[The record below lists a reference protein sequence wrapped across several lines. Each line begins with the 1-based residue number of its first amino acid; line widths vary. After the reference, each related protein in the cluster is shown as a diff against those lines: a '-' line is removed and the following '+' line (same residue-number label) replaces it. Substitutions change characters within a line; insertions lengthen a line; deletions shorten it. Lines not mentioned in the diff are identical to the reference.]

1 MAVAVIMPE
10 LGESIVEG
18 TIVRWLKQQG
28 DMVQEDEPLV
38 EIMTDKVNT
47 ELPAPASGVLQQILA
62 GEGATVQVGQE
73 LALIASES
81 EARSTDSPVRAP
93 APSSGTDSPVRA
105 PSTDSPIS
113 SPPPVESVGFYGG
126 GEDVIV
132 ASAPAPVAPAP
143 APRTDGQPRAGR
155 PFISPVVSKIA
166 QEKGIS
172 MEELLS
178 IPGTGTGGRVT
189 RKDVEAYLARR
200 AAAPAPQPAPVAAPA
215 PAPQP
220 APIAAP
226 APQPLQP
233 REGEEIIPL
242 VGMRKVIAEHLTK
255 SYQTAV
261 HVTTV
266 IQVDVS
272 KLVEF
277 RERNKDSFQQQY
289 GVRLTYTPFFVK
301 ACTDALLEFPMMNA
315 TLQDE
320 QIIVRH
326 YVHLGVAVALG
337 AKGEEGLIV
346 PVIRDAHKKSLIEI
360 ARDLEDIAARARN
373 KTIGVGDVQGA
384 TFTLTN
390 PGSYGALIG
399 TPIINHPQ
407 TAILGTYAIVKQP
420 IVINDMIAIRPLMN
434 LCLSY
439 DHRLID
445 GMYAGRF
452 LQRVKRAIEEFDFFK

>member
-28 DMVQEDEPLV
+28 DTVQEDEPIV

-62 GEGATVQVGQE
+62 AEGATVQVGQE
-73 LALIASES
+73 LALIVSES
-81 EARSTDSPVRAP
+81 EVRSTDTPVRAV
-93 APSSGTDSPVRA
+93 SPVSA
-105 PSTDSPIS
+105 
-113 SPPPVESVGFYGG
+113 PPPVASVGFYGG
-126 GEDVIV
+126 GEEVIV
-132 ASAPAPVAPAP
+132 APAPEPVAPAP
-143 APRTDGQPRAGR
+143 QPRTDGQPRTGR

-178 IPGTGTGGRVT
+178 ISGTGTGGRVT

-200 AAAPAPQPAPVAAPA
+200 AAAPKPAPVPAPTPVAAPA
-215 PAPQP
+215 PQP
-220 APIAAP
+220 I
-226 APQPLQP
+226 QP

-272 KLVEF
+272 RLVEF

-315 TLQDE
+315 TLQDD

-346 PVIRDAHKKSLIEI
+346 PVIRDTHKKSLIDI
-360 ARDLEDIAARARN
+360 ARDLEDIASRARN
-373 KTIGVGDVQGA
+373 KTIGVGEVQGA

-420 IVINDMIAIRPLMN
+420 IVVNDMIAIRPMMN

-452 LQRVKRAIEEFDFFK
+452 LQRIKRAIEEFEFFK

>member
-18 TIVRWLKQQG
+18 TIVRWLKQEG
-28 DMVQEDEPLV
+28 DSVQEDEPIV

-62 GEGATVQVGQE
+62 PANTTVKVGQE
-73 LALIASES
+73 LALIATASES
-81 EARSTDSPVRAP
+81 AVKPDEPAAACARVCAAAS
-93 APSSGTDSPVRA
+93 
-105 PSTDSPIS
+105 
-113 SPPPVESVGFYGG
+113 GG
-126 GEDVIV
+126 GRLLRRGRR
-132 ASAPAPVAPAP
+132 ACARGNACACCRCPS
-143 APRTDGQPRAGR
+143 DGQSRTATGQ

-166 QEKGIS
+166 REHGIS
-172 MEELLS
+172 HEELLT

-189 RKDVEAYLARR
+189 RKDIEAYLAQRK
-200 AAAPAPQPAPVAAPA
+200 AAPKPAPAPAPA

-220 APIAAP
+220 VAAP
-226 APQPLQP
+226 ALQPVAP

-277 RERNKDSFQQQY
+277 RERNKESFQQQY

-315 TLQDE
+315 TLQDD

-326 YVHLGVAVALG
+326 YVHMGVAVALG
-337 AKGEEGLIV
+337 EQGEEGLIV
-346 PVIRDAHKKSLIEI
+346 PVICDAHKKSLIDI
-360 ARDLEDIAARARN
+360 ARELEDIAKRARS
-373 KTIGVGDVQGA
+373 KSIGVAEVQGA

-420 IVINDMIAIRPLMN
+420 IVVNDMIAIRPMMN

-452 LQRVKRAIEEFDFFK
+452 LQRVKRAIESFEFFK

>member
-18 TIVRWLKQQG
+18 TIVRWLKQEG
-28 DMVQEDEPLV
+28 ELVNEDEPIV

-62 GEGATVQVGQE
+62 GEGATVKVGQE
-73 LALIASES
+73 IALIAT
-81 EARSTDSPVRAP
+81 EAAAQGADTPARAP
-93 APSSGTDSPVRA
+93 EASL
-105 PSTDSPIS
+105 ST
-113 SPPPVESVGFYGG
+113 PPLVESVGFYGG
-126 GEDVIV
+126 GEEPTTV
-132 ASAPAPVAPAP
+132 ATPPEPASP
-143 APRTDGQPRAGR
+143 PRRDGQTSTSTGR

-166 QEKGIS
+166 QEHGIS
-172 MEELLS
+172 IEELQT

-189 RKDVEAYLARR
+189 RKDIEAYLQRR
-200 AAAPAPQPAPVAAPA
+200 AAAPKSAPAPQPVPTPPPA

-220 APIAAP
+220 AAAP
-226 APQPLQP
+226 AQP

-272 KLVEF
+272 RLVEF

-301 ACTDALLEFPMMNA
+301 ACTDALLEFPMLNA
-315 TLQDE
+315 TLQGD

-326 YVHLGVAVALG
+326 YVHMGVAVALG

-346 PVIRDAHKKSLIEI
+346 PVIRDAHKKSLIDI
-360 ARDLEDIAARARN
+360 ARDLEDIATRARN
-373 KTIGVGDVQGA
+373 KTIGVAEVQGA

-420 IVINDMIAIRPLMN
+420 IVINDMIAIRPMMN

-452 LQRVKRAIEEFDFFK
+452 LQRVKQAIEAFEFFK

>member
-18 TIVRWLKQQG
+18 TIVRWLKQEG
-28 DMVQEDEPLV
+28 DSVQEDEPIV

-62 GEGATVQVGQE
+62 PANATVKVGQE
-73 LALIASES
+73 LARIATASES
-81 EARSTDSPVRAP
+81 AATP
-93 APSSGTDSPVRA
+93 AQPATPASVSA
-105 PSTDSPIS
+105 
-113 SPPPVESVGFYGG
+113 PPPVEAVGFYGG
-126 GEDVIV
+126 GDE
-132 ASAPAPVAPAP
+132 PAPVATPAP
-143 APRTDGQPRAGR
+143 AAPTRSDGQTRSATGQ

-166 QEKGIS
+166 REHGIS
-172 MEELLS
+172 HEELLT

-189 RKDVEAYLARR
+189 RKDIEAYIAQRK
-200 AAAPAPQPAPVAAPA
+200 AAPAPKPAPTPQPVAAPTPPPIAAPA

-220 APIAAP
+220 VA
-226 APQPLQP
+226 P

-266 IQVDVS
+266 IPVDVS

-277 RERNKDSFQQQY
+277 RERNKESFQQQY

-315 TLQDE
+315 TLQDD
-320 QIIVRH
+320 QILVRH

-337 AKGEEGLIV
+337 EKGEEGLIV
-346 PVIRDAHKKSLIEI
+346 PVIRDAHKKSLIDI
-360 ARDLEDIAARARN
+360 ARELEDIAKRARN
-373 KTIGVGDVQGA
+373 KSISVAEVQGA

-420 IVINDMIAIRPLMN
+420 IVIDDMIAIRPMMN

-452 LQRVKRAIEEFDFFK
+452 LQRVKRAIEAFEFFR

>member
-18 TIVRWLKQQG
+18 TIVRWLKHEG
-28 DMVQEDEPLV
+28 ESVQEDEPIV

-47 ELPAPASGVLQQILA
+47 ELPAPASGILQQILA
-62 GEGATVQVGQE
+62 AEGATVTVGQE
-73 LALIASES
+73 LALIASAS
-81 EARSTDSPVRAP
+81 EAATPAEPAAP
-93 APSSGTDSPVRA
+93 TPTTA
-105 PSTDSPIS
+105 
-113 SPPPVESVGFYGG
+113 PPPVEAVGFYGG
-126 GEDVIV
+126 EE
-132 ASAPAPVAPAP
+132 PAPVAAPAP
-143 APRTDGQPRAGR
+143 ATPPRADGQSRSASGQ

-166 QEKGIS
+166 REHGIS
-172 MEELLS
+172 HEELLT

-189 RKDVEAYLARR
+189 RKDIEAYIAQRK
-200 AAAPAPQPAPVAAPA
+200 ATPAPKPAPAPQPVAAPA
-215 PAPQP
+215 PPPVA
-220 APIAAP
+220 
-226 APQPLQP
+226 P
-233 REGEEIIPL
+233 REGEEVIPL

-277 RERNKDSFQQQY
+277 RERNKESFQQQH

-301 ACTDALLEFPMMNA
+301 ACTDALLEFPMLNA
-315 TLQDE
+315 TLQDD

-337 AKGEEGLIV
+337 EQGEEGLIV
-346 PVIRDAHKKSLIEI
+346 PVIRDAHKKSLVDI
-360 ARDLEDIAARARN
+360 ARELEDIAKRARS
-373 KTIGVGDVQGA
+373 KSISVAEVQGA

-399 TPIINHPQ
+399 TPIINYPQ

-420 IVINDMIAIRPLMN
+420 IVIDDMIAIRPMMN

-452 LQRVKRAIEEFDFFK
+452 LQRVKRAIESFEFFK

>member
-18 TIVRWLKQQG
+18 TIVRWLKQEG
-28 DMVQEDEPLV
+28 ESVQEDEPIV

-47 ELPAPASGVLQQILA
+47 ELPAPASGILQQILA
-62 GEGATVQVGQE
+62 AEGATVKVGQE
-73 LALIASES
+73 LALIAAASEVATPA
-81 EARSTDSPVRAP
+81 EPAAP
-93 APSSGTDSPVRA
+93 TPATA
-105 PSTDSPIS
+105 
-113 SPPPVESVGFYGG
+113 PPPVEAVGFYGG
-126 GEDVIV
+126 GEEPTPV
-132 ASAPAPVAPAP
+132 AASTPAPPAP
-143 APRTDGQPRAGR
+143 TPSDGQTRSASGQ

-166 QEKGIS
+166 REHGIS
-172 MEELLS
+172 HEELLT

-189 RKDVEAYLARR
+189 RKDIEAYIAQRK
-200 AAAPAPQPAPVAAPA
+200 AAPKPAPA

-220 APIAAP
+220 VAAP
-226 APQPLQP
+226 APQPVAP
-233 REGEEIIPL
+233 REGEEVIPL

-277 RERNKDSFQQQY
+277 RERNKESFQQQY

-301 ACTDALLEFPMMNA
+301 ACTDALLEFPMLNA
-315 TLQDE
+315 TLQDD

-326 YVHLGVAVALG
+326 YVHMGVAVALG
-337 AKGEEGLIV
+337 ERGEEGLIV
-346 PVIRDAHKKSLIEI
+346 PVIRDAHKKSLIDI
-360 ARDLEDIAARARN
+360 ARELEDIAVRARN
-373 KTIGVGDVQGA
+373 KTIGVAEVQGA

-399 TPIINHPQ
+399 TPIINYPQ

-420 IVINDMIAIRPLMN
+420 IVVNDMIAIRPMMN

-452 LQRVKRAIEEFDFFK
+452 LQRVKRAIESFEFFK

>member
-10 LGESIVEG
+10 MGESIVEG
-18 TIVRWLKQQG
+18 TIVRWLKQEG
-28 DMVQEDEPLV
+28 DKVQEDEPIV

-47 ELPAPASGVLQQILA
+47 ELPAPASGVLQKILA
-62 GEGATVQVGQE
+62 AAGETVQVGQE
-73 LALIASES
+73 LAHIASES
-81 EARSTDSPVRAP
+81 KAESAEKPEQP
-93 APSSGTDSPVRA
+93 AASA
-105 PSTDSPIS
+105 
-113 SPPPVESVGFYGG
+113 PPPVESVGFYGG
-126 GEDVIV
+126 GEEPVSV
-132 ASAPAPVAPAP
+132 AASAPTPTAP
-143 APRTDGQPRAGR
+143 PRRDGQSQSASGQ

-166 QEKGIS
+166 REHGIS
-172 MEELLS
+172 QEELMT

-189 RKDVEAYLARR
+189 RKDIEAYLAQRKTAPAPKPAPQI
-200 AAAPAPQPAPVAAPA
+200 AAAPAPQPT

-220 APIAAP
+220 IA
-226 APQPLQP
+226 P
-233 REGEEIIPL
+233 REGEEVIPL
-242 VGMRKVIAEHLTK
+242 AGMRKVIAEHLTK

-277 RERNKDSFQQQY
+277 RERNKESFQQQY

-315 TLQDE
+315 TLQDD
-320 QIIVRH
+320 QIVVRH

-346 PVIRDAHKKSLIEI
+346 PVIRDAHKKSLIDI
-360 ARDLEDIAARARN
+360 ARDLDDIATRARN
-373 KTIGVGDVQGA
+373 KSIGVADVQGA

-420 IVINDMIAIRPLMN
+420 IVIDDMIAIRPMMN

-452 LQRVKRAIEEFDFFK
+452 LQRIKRAIESFEFFR

>member
-18 TIVRWLKQQG
+18 TIVRWLKQEG
-28 DMVQEDEPLV
+28 ESVQEDEPIV

-47 ELPAPASGVLQQILA
+47 ELPAPASGILQQILA
-62 GEGATVQVGQE
+62 AEGATVKVGQE
-73 LALIASES
+73 LALIAAASEVATPA
-81 EARSTDSPVRAP
+81 EPAAP
-93 APSSGTDSPVRA
+93 TPATA
-105 PSTDSPIS
+105 
-113 SPPPVESVGFYGG
+113 PPPVEAVGFYGG
-126 GEDVIV
+126 GEEPTPV
-132 ASAPAPVAPAP
+132 AASTPAPPAP
-143 APRTDGQPRAGR
+143 TPSDGQTRSATGQ

-166 QEKGIS
+166 REHGIS
-172 MEELLS
+172 HEELLT

-189 RKDVEAYLARR
+189 RKDIEAYIAQRK
-200 AAAPAPQPAPVAAPA
+200 AAPKPA

-220 APIAAP
+220 VA
-226 APQPLQP
+226 P
-233 REGEEIIPL
+233 REGEEVIPL

-277 RERNKDSFQQQY
+277 RERNKESFQQQY

-301 ACTDALLEFPMMNA
+301 ACTDALLEFPMLNA
-315 TLQDE
+315 TLQDD

-326 YVHLGVAVALG
+326 YVHMGVAVALG
-337 AKGEEGLIV
+337 ERGEEGLIV
-346 PVIRDAHKKSLIEI
+346 PVIRDAHKKSLIDI
-360 ARDLEDIAARARN
+360 ARELEDIAARARN
-373 KTIGVGDVQGA
+373 KTIGVAEVQGA

-399 TPIINHPQ
+399 TPIINYPQ

-420 IVINDMIAIRPLMN
+420 IVIDDMIAIRPMMN

-452 LQRVKRAIEEFDFFK
+452 LQRVKRAIESFEFFK

>member
-18 TIVRWLKQQG
+18 TIVRWLKQEG
-28 DMVQEDEPLV
+28 ESVQEDEPIV

-47 ELPAPASGVLQQILA
+47 ELPAPASGILQQILA
-62 GEGATVQVGQE
+62 AEGATVKVGQE
-73 LALIASES
+73 LALIAAASEV
-81 EARSTDSPVRAP
+81 ATP
-93 APSSGTDSPVRA
+93 AEPAVPTPA
-105 PSTDSPIS
+105 TA
-113 SPPPVESVGFYGG
+113 PPPVEAVGFYGSV
-126 GEDVIV
+126 EEPTLV
-132 ASAPAPVAPAP
+132 ATPAPTPATP
-143 APRTDGQPRAGR
+143 PRADGQTRSATGQ

-166 QEKGIS
+166 REHGIS
-172 MEELLS
+172 HEELLT

-189 RKDVEAYLARR
+189 RKDIEAYIAQRK
-200 AAAPAPQPAPVAAPA
+200 AAPKPAPA

-220 APIAAP
+220 VAAP
-226 APQPLQP
+226 APQPVAP
-233 REGEEIIPL
+233 REGEELIPL

-277 RERNKDSFQQQY
+277 RGRNKESFQQQH

-301 ACTDALLEFPMMNA
+301 ACTDALLEFPMLNA
-315 TLQDE
+315 TLQDD
-320 QIIVRH
+320 QILVRH

-337 AKGEEGLIV
+337 ERGEEGLIV
-346 PVIRDAHKKSLIEI
+346 PVIRDAHKKSLIDI
-360 ARDLEDIAARARN
+360 ARELEDIATRARN
-373 KTIGVGDVQGA
+373 KTIGVAEVQGA

-399 TPIINHPQ
+399 TPIINYPQ

-420 IVINDMIAIRPLMN
+420 IVIDDMIAIRPMMN

-452 LQRVKRAIEEFDFFK
+452 LQRVKRAIESFEFFK

>member
-18 TIVRWLKQQG
+18 TIVRWLKQEG
-28 DMVQEDEPLV
+28 DTVQEDEPIV

-62 GEGATVQVGQE
+62 PANATVKVGQE
-73 LALIASES
+73 LARIATASES
-81 EARSTDSPVRAP
+81 AAATTEPPAAPVSA
-93 APSSGTDSPVRA
+93 
-105 PSTDSPIS
+105 
-113 SPPPVESVGFYGG
+113 PPPVEAVGFYGG
-126 GEDVIV
+126 ADE
-132 ASAPAPVAPAP
+132 PAPVATPAP
-143 APRTDGQPRAGR
+143 ASAAPTRSDGQTRSATGQ

-166 QEKGIS
+166 REHGIS
-172 MEELLS
+172 HEELLT

-189 RKDVEAYLARR
+189 RKDIEAYLAQRK
-200 AAAPAPQPAPVAAPA
+200 AAPKPAPAPAPAPAPQPVAAPA

-220 APIAAP
+220 VA
-226 APQPLQP
+226 P
-233 REGEEIIPL
+233 REGEEVIPL

-266 IQVDVS
+266 IPVDVS

-277 RERNKDSFQQQY
+277 RERNKESFQQQY

-315 TLQDE
+315 TLQDD

-326 YVHLGVAVALG
+326 YVHMGVAVALG
-337 AKGEEGLIV
+337 EQGEEGLIV
-346 PVIRDAHKKSLIEI
+346 PVIHDAHKKSLIDI
-360 ARDLEDIAARARN
+360 ARELEDIATRARN
-373 KTIGVGDVQGA
+373 KSISVAEVQGA

-420 IVINDMIAIRPLMN
+420 IVVNDMIAIRPMMN

-452 LQRVKRAIEEFDFFK
+452 LQRIKRAIEAFEFFK

>member
-1 MAVAVIMPE
+1 MKVAVIMPE

-18 TIVRWLKQQG
+18 TIVRWLKQEG
-28 DMVQEDEPLV
+28 EPVQEDEPIV

-47 ELPAPASGVLQQILA
+47 ELPAPASGVLQRVLA
-62 GEGATVQVGQE
+62 AAGATVQVGQE
-73 LALIASES
+73 LAFIETEPSAAEQPAAEPPS
-81 EARSTDSPVRAP
+81 AQPVAE
-93 APSSGTDSPVRA
+93 PSA
-105 PSTDSPIS
+105 
-113 SPPPVESVGFYGG
+113 PPPVSAVGFYGA
-126 GEDVIV
+126 ETEPVSV
-132 ASAPAPVAPAP
+132 APTPEPPPAPAP
-143 APRTDGQPRAGR
+143 APRTDGQTRTGR

-166 QEKGIS
+166 QEHGLS

-178 IPGTGTGGRVT
+178 IQGTGTGGRIT

-200 AAAPAPQPAPVAAPA
+200 AAAPKPAPQPAAPPTPPPAPAPQPVAAPA
-215 PAPQP
+215 PQP
-220 APIAAP
+220 VAA
-226 APQPLQP
+226 AP

-242 VGMRKVIAEHLTK
+242 VGMRKAIAEHLTK

-277 RERNKDSFQQQY
+277 RERNKESFQQQY

-315 TLQDE
+315 TLQDD

-326 YVHLGVAVALG
+326 YVHMGVAVALG

-346 PVIRDAHKKSLIEI
+346 PVIRDAHKKSLIDI
-360 ARDLEDIAARARN
+360 ARELEDIATRARN
-373 KTIGVGDVQGA
+373 KTIGLADVQGA

-407 TAILGTYAIVKQP
+407 TAILGTYAIIKQP
-420 IVINDMIAIRPLMN
+420 VAINDMIAIRPMMY

-452 LQRVKRAIEEFDFFK
+452 LQRIKRAIEEFEFFR

>member
-18 TIVRWLKQQG
+18 TIVRWLKQEG
-28 DMVQEDEPLV
+28 DSVQEDEPIV

-47 ELPAPASGVLQQILA
+47 ELPAPASGILQQILA
-62 GEGATVQVGQE
+62 AEGATVKVGQE
-73 LALIASES
+73 LALIAAASEVATPA
-81 EARSTDSPVRAP
+81 EPAAP
-93 APSSGTDSPVRA
+93 TPATA
-105 PSTDSPIS
+105 
-113 SPPPVESVGFYGG
+113 PPPVEAVGFYGG
-126 GEDVIV
+126 GEEPTPV
-132 ASAPAPVAPAP
+132 AASTPAPPAP
-143 APRTDGQPRAGR
+143 TPSDGQTRSATGQ

-166 QEKGIS
+166 REHGIS
-172 MEELLS
+172 HEELLT

-189 RKDVEAYLARR
+189 RKDIEAYIAQRK
-200 AAAPAPQPAPVAAPA
+200 AAPA

-220 APIAAP
+220 VAAP
-226 APQPLQP
+226 APQPVAP

-277 RERNKDSFQQQY
+277 RERNKESFQQQY

-301 ACTDALLEFPMMNA
+301 ACTDALLEFPMLNA
-315 TLQDE
+315 TLQDD

-326 YVHLGVAVALG
+326 YVHMGVAVALG
-337 AKGEEGLIV
+337 ERGEEGLIV
-346 PVIRDAHKKSLIEI
+346 PVIRDAHKKSLIDI
-360 ARDLEDIAARARN
+360 ARELEDIAARARN
-373 KTIGVGDVQGA
+373 KTIGVAEVQGA

-399 TPIINHPQ
+399 TPIINYPQ

-420 IVINDMIAIRPLMN
+420 IVIDDMIAIRPMMN

-452 LQRVKRAIEEFDFFK
+452 LQRVKRAIESFEFFK

>member
-18 TIVRWLKQQG
+18 TIVRWLKQEG
-28 DMVQEDEPLV
+28 DSVQEDEPIV

-62 GEGATVQVGQE
+62 PANATVKVGQE
-73 LALIASES
+73 LALIATASES
-81 EARSTDSPVRAP
+81 AAATAEPPAAP
-93 APSSGTDSPVRA
+93 APVSA
-105 PSTDSPIS
+105 
-113 SPPPVESVGFYGG
+113 PPPVEAVGFYGG
-126 GEDVIV
+126 ADE
-132 ASAPAPVAPAP
+132 PAPVATPAP
-143 APRTDGQPRAGR
+143 APAVPTRSDGQTRTATGQ

-166 QEKGIS
+166 REHGIS
-172 MEELLS
+172 HEELLT

-189 RKDVEAYLARR
+189 RKDIEAYLAQRK
-200 AAAPAPQPAPVAAPA
+200 AEPKPAPAPAPA

-220 APIAAP
+220 VAAP
-226 APQPLQP
+226 APQPVAAPAPQPVAP

-277 RERNKDSFQQQY
+277 RERNKESFQQQY

-315 TLQDE
+315 TLQDD

-326 YVHLGVAVALG
+326 YVHMGVAVALG
-337 AKGEEGLIV
+337 EKGEEGLIV
-346 PVIRDAHKKSLIEI
+346 PVIRDAHKKSLIDI
-360 ARDLEDIAARARN
+360 ARELEDIAKRARN
-373 KTIGVGDVQGA
+373 KSIGVAEVQGA

-420 IVINDMIAIRPLMN
+420 IVIDDMIAIRPMMN

-452 LQRVKRAIEEFDFFK
+452 LQRIKRAIESFEFFK

>member
-18 TIVRWLKQQG
+18 TIVRWLKQEG
-28 DMVQEDEPLV
+28 DSVQEDEPIV

-62 GEGATVQVGQE
+62 PANTTVKVGQE
-73 LALIASES
+73 LALIATAS
-81 EARSTDSPVRAP
+81 EAAATPAEPAAP
-93 APSSGTDSPVRA
+93 APVSA
-105 PSTDSPIS
+105 
-113 SPPPVESVGFYGG
+113 PPPVEAVGFYGG
-126 GEDVIV
+126 AEE
-132 ASAPAPVAPAP
+132 PAPVATPAP
-143 APRTDGQPRAGR
+143 AIPTRTDGQSRTATGQ

-166 QEKGIS
+166 REHGIS
-172 MEELLS
+172 HEELLT

-189 RKDVEAYLARR
+189 RKDIEAYLAQRK
-200 AAAPAPQPAPVAAPA
+200 AEPKPAPQPVAAPAPQPVA
-215 PAPQP
+215 
-220 APIAAP
+220 
-226 APQPLQP
+226 P

-277 RERNKDSFQQQY
+277 RERNKESFQQQY

-315 TLQDE
+315 TLQDD

-326 YVHLGVAVALG
+326 YVHMGVAVALG
-337 AKGEEGLIV
+337 EQGEEGLIV
-346 PVIRDAHKKSLIEI
+346 PVIRDAHKKSLIDI
-360 ARDLEDIAARARN
+360 ARELEDIAKRARN
-373 KTIGVGDVQGA
+373 KSISVAEVQGA

-420 IVINDMIAIRPLMN
+420 IVVNDMIAIRPMMN

-452 LQRVKRAIEEFDFFK
+452 LQRIKRAIESFEFFK

>member
-18 TIVRWLKQQG
+18 TIVRWLKHEG
-28 DMVQEDEPLV
+28 ESVQEDEPIV

-47 ELPAPASGVLQQILA
+47 ELPAPASGILQQILA
-62 GEGATVQVGQE
+62 AEGATVTVGQE
-73 LALIASES
+73 LALIASAS
-81 EARSTDSPVRAP
+81 EAATPAEPAAP
-93 APSSGTDSPVRA
+93 TPTTA
-105 PSTDSPIS
+105 
-113 SPPPVESVGFYGG
+113 PPPVEAVGFYGG
-126 GEDVIV
+126 EE
-132 ASAPAPVAPAP
+132 PAPVAAPAP
-143 APRTDGQPRAGR
+143 ATPPRADGQSRSASGQ

-166 QEKGIS
+166 REHGIS
-172 MEELLS
+172 HEELLT

-189 RKDVEAYLARR
+189 RKDIEAYIAQRK
-200 AAAPAPQPAPVAAPA
+200 ATPAPKPAPAPQPVAAPAPQPVA
-215 PAPQP
+215 
-220 APIAAP
+220 
-226 APQPLQP
+226 P
-233 REGEEIIPL
+233 REGEEVIPL

-277 RERNKDSFQQQY
+277 RERNKESFQQQH

-301 ACTDALLEFPMMNA
+301 ACTDALLEFPMLNA
-315 TLQDE
+315 TLQDD

-326 YVHLGVAVALG
+326 YVHMGVAVALG
-337 AKGEEGLIV
+337 EQGEEGLIV
-346 PVIRDAHKKSLIEI
+346 PVIRDAHKKSLIDI
-360 ARDLEDIAARARN
+360 ARELEDIATRARN
-373 KTIGVGDVQGA
+373 KTIGVAEVQGA

-399 TPIINHPQ
+399 TPIINYPQ

-420 IVINDMIAIRPLMN
+420 IVIDDMIAIRPMMN

-452 LQRVKRAIEEFDFFK
+452 LQRVKRAIESFEFFK

>member
-18 TIVRWLKQQG
+18 TIVRWLKHEG
-28 DMVQEDEPLV
+28 DSVQEDEPIV

-47 ELPAPASGVLQQILA
+47 ELPAPASGILQQILA
-62 GEGATVQVGQE
+62 AEGATVTVGQE
-73 LALIASES
+73 LALIASAS
-81 EARSTDSPVRAP
+81 EAATPAEPAAP
-93 APSSGTDSPVRA
+93 TPTTA
-105 PSTDSPIS
+105 
-113 SPPPVESVGFYGG
+113 PPPVEAVGFYGG
-126 GEDVIV
+126 EE
-132 ASAPAPVAPAP
+132 PAPVAAP
-143 APRTDGQPRAGR
+143 APPTPPRADGQSRSASGQ

-166 QEKGIS
+166 REHGIS
-172 MEELLS
+172 HEELLT

-189 RKDVEAYLARR
+189 RKDIEAYIAQRK
-200 AAAPAPQPAPVAAPA
+200 ATPAPKPAPAPQPVAAPA
-215 PAPQP
+215 PPPVA
-220 APIAAP
+220 
-226 APQPLQP
+226 P
-233 REGEEIIPL
+233 REGEEVIPL

-277 RERNKDSFQQQY
+277 RGRNKESFQQQH

-301 ACTDALLEFPMMNA
+301 ACTDALLEFPMLNA
-315 TLQDE
+315 TLQDD

-337 AKGEEGLIV
+337 ERGEEGLIV
-346 PVIRDAHKKSLIEI
+346 PVIRDAHKKSLIDI
-360 ARDLEDIAARARN
+360 ARELEDIATRARN
-373 KTIGVGDVQGA
+373 KTIGVAEVQGA

-399 TPIINHPQ
+399 TPIINYPQ

-420 IVINDMIAIRPLMN
+420 IVIDDMIAIRPMMN

-452 LQRVKRAIEEFDFFK
+452 LQRVKRAIESFEFFK

>member
-18 TIVRWLKQQG
+18 TIVRWLKQEG
-28 DMVQEDEPLV
+28 ASVQEDEPIV

-47 ELPAPASGVLQQILA
+47 ELPAPASGILQQILA
-62 GEGATVQVGQE
+62 AEGATVKVGQE
-73 LALIASES
+73 LALIAAASEV
-81 EARSTDSPVRAP
+81 ATP
-93 APSSGTDSPVRA
+93 AEPAVPTPA
-105 PSTDSPIS
+105 TA
-113 SPPPVESVGFYGG
+113 PPPVEAVGFYGG
-126 GEDVIV
+126 GEEPTLVV
-132 ASAPAPVAPAP
+132 TPAPAP
-143 APRTDGQPRAGR
+143 ATPPRADGQTRSATGQ

-166 QEKGIS
+166 REHGIS
-172 MEELLS
+172 HEELLT

-189 RKDVEAYLARR
+189 RKDIEAYIAQRK
-200 AAAPAPQPAPVAAPA
+200 AAPKPAPAPTPQPVAAPAPQPVA
-215 PAPQP
+215 
-220 APIAAP
+220 
-226 APQPLQP
+226 P
-233 REGEEIIPL
+233 REGEEVIPL

-277 RERNKDSFQQQY
+277 RERNKESFQQQY

-301 ACTDALLEFPMMNA
+301 ACTDALLEFPMLNA
-315 TLQDE
+315 TLQDD

-326 YVHLGVAVALG
+326 YVHMGVAVALG
-337 AKGEEGLIV
+337 ERGEEGLIV
-346 PVIRDAHKKSLIEI
+346 PVIRDAHKKSLIDI
-360 ARDLEDIAARARN
+360 ARELEDIAVRARN
-373 KTIGVGDVQGA
+373 KTIGVAEVQGA

-399 TPIINHPQ
+399 TPIINYPQ

-420 IVINDMIAIRPLMN
+420 IVIDDMIAIRPMMN

-452 LQRVKRAIEEFDFFK
+452 LQRVKRAIESFEFFK

>member
-18 TIVRWLKQQG
+18 TIVRWLKQEG
-28 DMVQEDEPLV
+28 DSVQEDEPIV

-47 ELPAPASGVLQQILA
+47 ELPAPASGVLQKILA
-62 GEGATVQVGQE
+62 PANTTVKVGQE
-73 LALIASES
+73 LALIATASES
-81 EARSTDSPVRAP
+81 AAKPDEPAAP
-93 APSSGTDSPVRA
+93 APVSA
-105 PSTDSPIS
+105 
-113 SPPPVESVGFYGG
+113 PPPVEAVGFYGG
-126 GEDVIV
+126 GEE
-132 ASAPAPVAPAP
+132 PAPVATPPPAP
-143 APRTDGQPRAGR
+143 ATPTRSDGQTRTATGQ

-166 QEKGIS
+166 REHGIS
-172 MEELLS
+172 HEELLT
-178 IPGTGTGGRVT
+178 IPGTGVGGRVT
-189 RKDVEAYLARR
+189 RKDIEAYIAQRKV
-200 AAAPAPQPAPVAAPA
+200 APKPAPAPAPTPAPQPVATPAPQPAP
-215 PAPQP
+215 APQP
-220 APIAAP
+220 VT
-226 APQPLQP
+226 P

-242 VGMRKVIAEHLTK
+242 VGMRKAIAEHLTK

-277 RERNKDSFQQQY
+277 RERNKESFQQQY

-301 ACTDALLEFPMMNA
+301 ACADALLEFPMMNA
-315 TLQDE
+315 TLQDD

-326 YVHLGVAVALG
+326 YVHMGVAVALG
-337 AKGEEGLIV
+337 EQGEEGLIV
-346 PVIRDAHKKSLIEI
+346 PVIRDAHKKSLIDI
-360 ARDLEDIAARARN
+360 ARELEDIAKRARN
-373 KTIGVGDVQGA
+373 KSISVAEVQGA

-420 IVINDMIAIRPLMN
+420 IVVNDMIAIRPMMN

-452 LQRVKRAIEEFDFFK
+452 LQRIKRAIESFEFFK

>member
-18 TIVRWLKQQG
+18 TIVRWLKQEG
-28 DMVQEDEPLV
+28 ASVQEDEPIV

-47 ELPAPASGVLQQILA
+47 ELPAPASGILQQILA
-62 GEGATVQVGQE
+62 AEGATVKVGQE
-73 LALIASES
+73 LALIAAASEV
-81 EARSTDSPVRAP
+81 ATP
-93 APSSGTDSPVRA
+93 AEPAVPTPA
-105 PSTDSPIS
+105 TA
-113 SPPPVESVGFYGG
+113 PPPVEAVGFYGG
-126 GEDVIV
+126 GEEPTLVV
-132 ASAPAPVAPAP
+132 TPAPAP
-143 APRTDGQPRAGR
+143 ATPPRADGQTRSATGQ

-166 QEKGIS
+166 REHGIS
-172 MEELLS
+172 HEELLT

-189 RKDVEAYLARR
+189 RKDIEAYIAQRK
-200 AAAPAPQPAPVAAPA
+200 AAPKPAPA

-220 APIAAP
+220 VAAP
-226 APQPLQP
+226 APQPVAP
-233 REGEEIIPL
+233 REGEEVIPL

-277 RERNKDSFQQQY
+277 RERNKESFQQQY

-301 ACTDALLEFPMMNA
+301 ACTDALLEFPMLNA
-315 TLQDE
+315 TLQDD

-326 YVHLGVAVALG
+326 YVHMGVAVALG
-337 AKGEEGLIV
+337 ERGEEGLIV
-346 PVIRDAHKKSLIEI
+346 PVIRDAHKKSLIDI
-360 ARDLEDIAARARN
+360 ARELEDIAVRARN
-373 KTIGVGDVQGA
+373 KTIGVAEVQGA

-399 TPIINHPQ
+399 TPIINYPQ

-420 IVINDMIAIRPLMN
+420 IVIDDMIAIRPMMN

-452 LQRVKRAIEEFDFFK
+452 LQRVKRAIESFEFFK

>member
-28 DMVQEDEPLV
+28 DLVQEDEPIV

-47 ELPAPASGVLQQILA
+47 ELPAPASGVLQKILA
-62 GEGATVQVGQE
+62 SAGETVQVGQE

-81 EARSTDSPVRAP
+81 EARRDGAAVGATTPVA
-93 APSSGTDSPVRA
+93 T
-105 PSTDSPIS
+105 
-113 SPPPVESVGFYGG
+113 PPPVESVGFYGG
-126 GEDVIV
+126 GEEVII
-132 ASAPAPVAPAP
+132 ASTPEPTTPAPSVDEPA
-143 APRTDGQPRAGR
+143 RAGR

-172 MEELLS
+172 TEELLA
-178 IPGTGTGGRVT
+178 IPGTGTGGRIT

-200 AAAPAPQPAPVAAPA
+200 AAAPQPAPAPILSSTPSPTPA
-215 PAPQP
+215 PAPQSV
-220 APIAAP
+220 
-226 APQPLQP
+226 QP
-233 REGEEIIPL
+233 REGEEIVPL

-315 TLQDE
+315 TLQDD

-346 PVIRDAHKKSLIEI
+346 PVIRDAHKKSLIDI

-420 IVINDMIAIRPLMN
+420 IVVSDMIAIRPIMN

-452 LQRVKRAIEEFDFFK
+452 LQRIKRAIEEFEFFK

>member
-1 MAVAVIMPE
+1 MKVAVIMPE

-18 TIVRWLKQQG
+18 TIVRWLKQEG
-28 DMVQEDEPLV
+28 EAVKEDEPIV

-47 ELPAPASGVLQQILA
+47 ELPAPASGVLRQVVA
-62 GEGATVQVGQE
+62 PAGATVQVGQE
-73 LALIASES
+73 LAYIETEVGT
-81 EARSTDSPVRAP
+81 EAKAPVPPPPAAETAPSAP
-93 APSSGTDSPVRA
+93 AT
-105 PSTDSPIS
+105 
-113 SPPPVESVGFYGG
+113 PPPVSAVGFYS
-126 GEDVIV
+126 GETEPV
-132 ASAPAPVAPAP
+132 SVAPAP
-143 APRTDGQPRAGR
+143 APEPAAPLRTDGQTRAGR

-166 QEKGIS
+166 QEHGIS
-172 MEELLS
+172 LEELLS
-178 IPGTGTGGRVT
+178 IPGTGTGGRIT

-200 AAAPAPQPAPVAAPA
+200 AAQPQPATAPAAALQPA
-215 PAPQP
+215 PAVAPTPPTP
-220 APIAAP
+220 AP
-226 APQPLQP
+226 P

-242 VGMRKVIAEHLTK
+242 VGMRKAIAEHLTK

-277 RERNKDSFQQQY
+277 RERNKESFQQQY

-301 ACTDALLEFPMMNA
+301 ACTDALLEFPMLNA
-315 TLQDE
+315 TLQDD

-326 YVHLGVAVALG
+326 YVHMGVAVALG

-360 ARDLEDIAARARN
+360 AREVEDLATRARN
-373 KTIGVGDVQGA
+373 KTITVADVQGA

-420 IVINDMIAIRPLMN
+420 IVINDMIAIRPMMY

-439 DHRLID
+439 DHRIID

-452 LQRVKRAIEEFDFFK
+452 LQRIKRAIEEFEFFR

>member
-18 TIVRWLKQQG
+18 TIVRWLKQEG
-28 DMVQEDEPLV
+28 ESVREDEPIV

-47 ELPAPASGVLQQILA
+47 ELPAPASGILQQILA
-62 GEGATVQVGQE
+62 AEGATVKVGQE
-73 LALIASES
+73 LALIAAASEVATPA
-81 EARSTDSPVRAP
+81 EPAAP
-93 APSSGTDSPVRA
+93 TPATA
-105 PSTDSPIS
+105 
-113 SPPPVESVGFYGG
+113 PPPVEAVGFYGSV
-126 GEDVIV
+126 EEPTLV
-132 ASAPAPVAPAP
+132 ATPAPTPATP
-143 APRTDGQPRAGR
+143 PRADGQTRSATGQ

-166 QEKGIS
+166 REHGIS
-172 MEELLS
+172 HEELLT

-189 RKDVEAYLARR
+189 RKDIEAYIAQRK
-200 AAAPAPQPAPVAAPA
+200 AAPKPA

-220 APIAAP
+220 VA
-226 APQPLQP
+226 P
-233 REGEEIIPL
+233 REGEEVIPL

-277 RERNKDSFQQQY
+277 RERNKESFQQQH

-301 ACTDALLEFPMMNA
+301 ACTDALLEFPMLNA
-315 TLQDE
+315 TLQDD

-326 YVHLGVAVALG
+326 YVHMGVAVALG
-337 AKGEEGLIV
+337 ERGEEGLIV
-346 PVIRDAHKKSLIEI
+346 PVIRDAHKKSLIDI
-360 ARDLEDIAARARN
+360 ARELEDIAARARN
-373 KTIGVGDVQGA
+373 KTIGVAEVQGA

-399 TPIINHPQ
+399 TPIINYPQ

-420 IVINDMIAIRPLMN
+420 IVIDDMIAIRPMMN

-452 LQRVKRAIEEFDFFK
+452 LQRVKRAIESFEFFK

>member
-18 TIVRWLKQQG
+18 TIVRWLKHEG
-28 DMVQEDEPLV
+28 ESVQEDEPIV

-47 ELPAPASGVLQQILA
+47 ELPAPASGILQQILA
-62 GEGATVQVGQE
+62 AEGATVTVGQE
-73 LALIASES
+73 LALIASAS
-81 EARSTDSPVRAP
+81 EAATPAEPAAP
-93 APSSGTDSPVRA
+93 TPTTA
-105 PSTDSPIS
+105 
-113 SPPPVESVGFYGG
+113 PPPVEAVGFYGG
-126 GEDVIV
+126 EE
-132 ASAPAPVAPAP
+132 PAPVAAPAP
-143 APRTDGQPRAGR
+143 ATPPRADGQSRSASGQ

-166 QEKGIS
+166 REHGIS
-172 MEELLS
+172 HEELLT

-189 RKDVEAYLARR
+189 RKDIEAYIAQRK
-200 AAAPAPQPAPVAAPA
+200 ATPAPKPA
-215 PAPQP
+215 PAPP
-220 APIAAP
+220 PVA
-226 APQPLQP
+226 P
-233 REGEEIIPL
+233 REGEEVIPL

-277 RERNKDSFQQQY
+277 RERNKESFQQQH

-301 ACTDALLEFPMMNA
+301 ACTDALLEFPMLNA
-315 TLQDE
+315 TLQDD

-326 YVHLGVAVALG
+326 YVHMGVAVALG
-337 AKGEEGLIV
+337 EQGEEGLIV
-346 PVIRDAHKKSLIEI
+346 PVIRDAHKKSLIDI
-360 ARDLEDIAARARN
+360 ARELEDIATRARN
-373 KTIGVGDVQGA
+373 KTIGVAEVQGA

-399 TPIINHPQ
+399 TPIINYPQ

-420 IVINDMIAIRPLMN
+420 IVIDDMIAIRPMMN

-452 LQRVKRAIEEFDFFK
+452 LQRVKRAIESFEFFK

>member
-18 TIVRWLKQQG
+18 TIVRWLKQEG
-28 DMVQEDEPLV
+28 ASVQEDEPIV

-47 ELPAPASGVLQQILA
+47 ELPAPASGILQQILA
-62 GEGATVQVGQE
+62 AEGATVKVGQE
-73 LALIASES
+73 LALIAAASEV
-81 EARSTDSPVRAP
+81 ATP
-93 APSSGTDSPVRA
+93 AEPAVPTPA
-105 PSTDSPIS
+105 TA
-113 SPPPVESVGFYGG
+113 PPPVEAVGFYGG
-126 GEDVIV
+126 GEEPTLVV
-132 ASAPAPVAPAP
+132 TPAPAP
-143 APRTDGQPRAGR
+143 ATPPRADGQTRSATGQ

-166 QEKGIS
+166 REHGIS
-172 MEELLS
+172 HEELLT

-189 RKDVEAYLARR
+189 RKDIEAYIAQRK
-200 AAAPAPQPAPVAAPA
+200 AAPKPAPA

-220 APIAAP
+220 VAAP
-226 APQPLQP
+226 APQPVAP
-233 REGEEIIPL
+233 REGEEVIPL

-277 RERNKDSFQQQY
+277 RERNKESFQQQY

-301 ACTDALLEFPMMNA
+301 ACTDALLEFPMLNA
-315 TLQDE
+315 TLQDD

-326 YVHLGVAVALG
+326 YVHMGVAVALG
-337 AKGEEGLIV
+337 ERGEEGLIV
-346 PVIRDAHKKSLIEI
+346 PVIRDAHKKSLIDI
-360 ARDLEDIAARARN
+360 ARELEDIAARARN
-373 KTIGVGDVQGA
+373 KTIGVAEVQGA

-399 TPIINHPQ
+399 TPIINYPQ

-420 IVINDMIAIRPLMN
+420 IVIDDMIAIRPMMN

-452 LQRVKRAIEEFDFFK
+452 LQRVKRAIESFEFFK